1 MKKIRQNT
9 LKVLVLVCLFCAA
22 AFAEGDMGGGGL
34 ADTGI
39 DSKTSK
45 TVITRTT
52 EEGDMGGGGL
62 ADSSYLDT
70 MIASIYSY
78 LGWDD

>member
-1 MKKIRQNT
+1 MKKFKHIT
-9 LKVLVLVCLFCAA
+9 LKVLVVVGLFCTAV
-22 AFAEGDMGGGGL
+22 FAEGDMGGGGL

-39 DSKTSK
+39 ESKTSK

-62 ADSSYLDT
+62 ADLSYFDT
-70 MIASIYSY
+70 VIASIYGY
-78 LGWDD
+78 FGWDD

>member
-1 MKKIRQNT
+1 MNKIRQNM
-9 LKVLVLVCLFCAA
+9 LKVLVMVGLFCTS

-52 EEGDMGGGGL
+52 EDGDMGGGGL
-62 ADSSYLDT
+62 AESSYFDT
-70 MIASIYSY
+70 VIASIYGFW
-78 LGWDD
+78 LDD